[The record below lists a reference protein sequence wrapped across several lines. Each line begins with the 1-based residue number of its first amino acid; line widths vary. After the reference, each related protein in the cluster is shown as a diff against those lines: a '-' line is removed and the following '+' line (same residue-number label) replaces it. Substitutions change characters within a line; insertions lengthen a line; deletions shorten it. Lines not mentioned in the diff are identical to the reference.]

1 MKKICFICH
10 ANICRSF
17 GAECILNNLTAK
29 DNNKEII
36 ATSRGIYAQDFYAV
50 PQKLWDFLKSKGIE
64 RIEHKSTLLT
74 KEDLQ
79 NNDLILTMTDDQ
91 KEFILDKYAQF
102 TDKVFLL
109 QEYVYE
115 KEEEVKDPISFSG
128 SSFNKVME
136 QIYTAVKDLYK
147 KIK

>member
-17 GAECILNNLTAK
+17 GAECILNNFAAK

-64 RIEHKSTLLT
+64 KTEHKSTLLT

-91 KEFILDKYAQF
+91 KEFILDRYAQF

>member
-36 ATSRGIYAQDFYAV
+36 AISRGIYAQDFYAV

>member
-1 MKKICFICH
+1 MKKICFVCH

-17 GAECILNNLTAK
+17 GAECVLNNLAAK

-36 ATSRGIYAQDFYAV
+36 AISRGIYAQDFYTV
-50 PQKLWDFLKSKGIE
+50 PDKLWAFLKSKGIE
-64 RIEHKSTLLT
+64 KTEHKSNLLT
-74 KEDLQ
+74 KEDLEES
-79 NNDLILTMTDDQ
+79 DLILTMTDDQ
-91 KEFILDKYAQF
+91 KEYILDRYAQF

-109 QEYVYE
+109 KEFVYD
-115 KEEEVKDPISFSG
+115 KQEEVKDPISFGS

-136 QIYTAVKDLYK
+136 KVYQSVVDLYN

>member
-17 GAECILNNLTAK
+17 GAECILNNLAAK

-64 RIEHKSTLLT
+64 KTEHKSTLLT

-91 KEFILDKYAQF
+91 KEFILDRYAQF

-136 QIYTAVKDLYK
+136 KVYTAVKDLYK